1 MAQKYRVLL
10 TTCPWTVCPEP
21 VLAKFRV
28 SKKQMKTRRLQLSRC
43 AAARTRTRTGATAT
57 APAWTAAARKR
68 RSLQCDENG
77 LFSRASFPLRL
88 KGTRSPAKTGSG
100 QTCTCIQRK
109 TQRQPRQRIVF
120 FKMICYVLLRFVLL
134 CYVLFCFVLFWQ
146 AEGTHTVQLS
156 PQGTYLIDTCSS
168 ATSPPVVTLRDASNG
183 AEILPLDAVTRKRN
197 AFF

>member
-1 MAQKYRVLL
+1 MFVPSLSWQNDRVFPIKMAQKYRILL

-21 VLAKFRV
+21 VLANFRV

-77 LFSRASFPLRL
+77 LFSRAAFPLQL

-134 CYVLFCFVLFWQ
+134 CYVLFCFVLFCFGRRR
-146 AEGTHTVQLS
+146 ART
-156 PQGTYLIDTCSS
+156 PSS
-168 ATSPPVVTLRDASNG
+168 SRHRALT
-183 AEILPLDAVTRKRN
+183 
-197 AFF
+197 